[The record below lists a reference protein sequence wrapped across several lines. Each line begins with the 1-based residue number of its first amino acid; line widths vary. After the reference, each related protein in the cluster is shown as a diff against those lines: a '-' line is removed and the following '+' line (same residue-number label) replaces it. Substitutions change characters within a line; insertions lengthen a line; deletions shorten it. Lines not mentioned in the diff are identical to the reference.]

1 MTKVQRVRTLEDIPI
16 DIFHAIKRG
25 LVMRGVFPGGGE
37 KIETSER
44 TKHETA
50 QKSEQNKSKQLT
62 GEKLEG
68 LADKSNEVLYKAS
81 STFPYILFPD
91 TITLDRV
98 KVTIISKT
106 FFFSA
111 RVISSPI
118 EDILSAEAIVG
129 PLFGTLKIS
138 SRYFTTNTRIVKYLN
153 RDDAIRL
160 QRLLQGY
167 IIARE
172 RQIDCN
178 KIEKHKLMKLL
189 DNLGEESTK
198 EPY

>member
-1 MTKVQRVRTLEDIPI
+1 MTRLQRVRALEDMPV
-16 DIFHAIKRG
+16 DVFQAIKRG
-25 LVMRGVFPGGGE
+25 FIKRGIFPGGGE
-37 KIETSER
+37 KTLEKAEKTEKPDI
-44 TKHETA
+44 
-50 QKSEQNKSKQLT
+50 KS
-62 GEKLEG
+62 GGKLEG
-68 LADKSNEVLYKAS
+68 LAVQSNEVLYKAS
-81 STFPYILFPD
+81 SAFPYILFPD

-138 SRYFTTNTRIVKYLN
+138 SRYFTTNTRVVKYLN

-172 RQIDCN
+172 REIDCN
-178 KIEKHKLMKLL
+178 KIGKPKLIALL
-189 DNLGEESTK
+189 NNLGEESTK